1 MPKRIALPDGSIG
14 EFPDNMDD
22 SAIKTVLQKKFPP
35 TNPSR
40 PAGLPEGVELPGAAK
55 APVPLGMTSNK
66 PGDSSDWRA
75 RLYGTDGSEM
85 LKTPL
90 RHVRDAALGL
100 ASAALHPIDTVSAM
114 GGGAD
119 SRSNPFLIP
128 SGKDT
133 AFKGNMRD
141 AVDAIPVAGPWAKGV
156 ENEARDKGVVPALLG
171 LGTDAIAPEAIGKG
185 IGSTLKGAGTL
196 TRLAGASGDSAK
208 LAATRLLV
216 PGDAGSVLQRA
227 LKPGVRYGTAVDET
241 LAKTLPDAIKQNGRI
256 GSVGDLGSALDAA
269 REANA
274 AAHSAT
280 MAPYSGD
287 TPRPLRINGNE
298 LMRAQEES
306 VPKLAGFEGA
316 KPSPLAISEDSPYNK
331 WIPAAEADEL
341 RQGANQ
347 KLSGFYSDANGN
359 QHGALANPETARVKA
374 VGDNIRDQLYPAIET
389 DQNLAPGSIAAR
401 QQQFGR
407 LSDAADIA
415 NKRDVVFGR
424 HDPVSLAEK
433 VASGSHGGITSRVLD
448 FAQQR
453 LLKNLTDSD
462 ALVRSAVD
470 RYQNPAGTP
479 LQVGPVTNALS
490 NSLRLSGETL
500 KRLSPFSATLA
511 RRYAQETE

>member
-40 PAGLPEGVELPGAAK
+40 PAGLPEGVGLPGAPK
-55 APVPLGMTSNK
+55 APIPLGMTSNK
-66 PGDSSDWRA
+66 PGDSPDWRA

-100 ASAALHPIDTVSAM
+100 ASAALHPVDTVKQMTQQTIDA
-114 GGGAD
+114 GEQVHPAV
-119 SRSNPFLIP
+119 
-128 SGKDT
+128 
-133 AFKGNMRD
+133 MRGD
-141 AVDAIPVAGPWAKGV
+141 YAEAVNHIADAIPVVGPWARSV

-185 IGSTLKGAGTL
+185 IGSALKGAGTL

-227 LKPGVRYGTAVDET
+227 LKPGVRYGAAVDET

-256 GSVGDLGSALDAA
+256 GSVGDLGAALDAA

-274 AAHSAT
+274 AEHSAT

-470 RYQNPAGTP
+470 RYQNPVGTP
-479 LQVGPVTNALS
+479 LQVGPVTNAVS

>member
-1 MPKRIALPDGSIG
+1 L
-14 EFPDNMDD
+14 
-22 SAIKTVLQKKFPP
+22 
-35 TNPSR
+35 
-40 PAGLPEGVELPGAAK
+40 
-55 APVPLGMTSNK
+55 TSNK
-66 PGDSSDWRA
+66 PGDSGDWRA
-75 RLYGTDGSEM
+75 RLYGNDGSEM
-85 LKTPL
+85 IKTPL

-100 ASAALHPIDTVSAM
+100 ATAAIHPVDTISAM

-128 SGKDT
+128 SGKET
-133 AFKGNMRD
+133 AFKGSMRD
-141 AVDAIPVAGPWAKGV
+141 AVDAIPVVGPWAKAV
-156 ENEARDKGVVPALLG
+156 ESEARDKGVVPALLG
-171 LGTDAIAPEAIGKG
+171 LGTDALAPEAIGKG
-185 IGSTLKGAGTL
+185 VGSAVRGAGTL
-196 TRLAGASGDSAK
+196 ARLAGASGDSAK

-216 PGDAGSVLQRA
+216 PGDAGEVLQRA
-227 LKPGVRYGTAVDET
+227 LKPGVRYGAAVDET
-241 LAKTLPDAIKQNGRI
+241 LAKTLPDAIKQNGKI
-256 GSVGDLGSALDAA
+256 GSVSDLGTALDAA

-274 AAHSAT
+274 AEHSAT
-280 MAPYSGD
+280 MAPYSG
-287 TPRPLRINGNE
+287 PSARPLRINGNE

-306 VPKLAGFEGA
+306 VPKLAEFEGA
-316 KPSPLAISEDSPYNK
+316 LPNRLSVSPSSPYNK

-374 VGDNIRDQLYPAIET
+374 VGDNIREQLYPAVEA
-389 DQNLAPGSIAAR
+389 DQNLVPGSISAR

-415 NKRDVVFGR
+415 NKREVVFGR

-470 RYQNPAGTP
+470 RYHNPTGTP
-479 LQVGPVTNALS
+479 LQVGPIANRLS
-490 NSLRLSGETL
+490 QGLRVSGETL